1 MEEVKA
7 KVINNFNDRITKK
20 LCKKGDI
27 ISLSNERYKELL
39 AKGFIEEYKEKKT
52 KAKETKEKEEA
63 KED

>member
-7 KVINNFNDRITKK
+7 KVINDFNDRITKK

-39 AKGFIEEYKEKKT
+39 AKGFIEEYKEKKP
-52 KAKETKEKEEA
+52 KVKEKEEV

>member
-7 KVINNFNDRITKK
+7 KVINDFNDRITKK

-39 AKGFIEEYKEKKT
+39 VKGFIEEYKEKKP
-52 KAKETKEKEEA
+52 KLKEKEEV

>member
-1 MEEVKA
+1 MEKVKA
-7 KVINNFNDRITKK
+7 KVINDFNDRITKK

-39 AKGFIEEYKEKKT
+39 VKGFIEEYKEKKP
-52 KAKETKEKEEA
+52 KLKEKEEV

>member
-39 AKGFIEEYKEKKT
+39 AKGFIEEYKEKKP
-52 KAKETKEKEEA
+52 KAKEKEEV

>member
-1 MEEVKA
+1 MEELKA

-39 AKGFIEEYKEKKT
+39 AKGFIEEYKEKKP
-52 KAKETKEKEEA
+52 KVKEKEEV

>member
-1 MEEVKA
+1 MEELKA

-39 AKGFIEEYKEKKT
+39 AKGFIEEYKEKKP
-52 KAKETKEKEEA
+52 KVKEKEEEEV

>member
-39 AKGFIEEYKEKKT
+39 AKGFIEEYKEKKS
-52 KAKETKEKEEA
+52 KAKEKEEV